1 MPGRD
6 GTGPCGKGA
15 LTGRGAGG
23 CLRDGRGM
31 AARRGAG
38 SGRGMRG
45 GMGFGCGF
53 GRGFGRGFGLSSETE
68 SQSLR
73 EQAARLQG
81 ALEEVQD
88 RLASLEK
95 SSDR

>member
-45 GMGFGCGF
+45 GMGFG
-53 GRGFGRGFGLSSETE
+53 RGFGRGFGLSSETE